1 MKRLDGKL
9 SYKATLQ
16 RGKNKDFTLK
26 AESDLKG
33 LALDLPVPLGK
44 TVKESL
50 PMRVGWQR
58 YSDGKSMVLN
68 ATLGE
73 QVNARFLHRENQKG
87 GSYFYAGAVGVNRSE
102 ERRVGKGGVR

>member
-33 LALDLPVPLGK
+33 LALDLTVPLGK

-58 YSDGKSMVLN
+58 YSAGKSMV
-68 ATLGE
+68 
-73 QVNARFLHRENQKG
+73 
-87 GSYFYAGAVGVNRSE
+87 RSE
-102 ERRVGKGGVR
+102 ERSVGKECVSTCRSRWSPYHYKNTTNHTKNIK